1 MMIHPFFRQVGS
13 LIGCYLITMGMS
25 SVLGYSSV
33 LIPQMQLRTSR
44 VQIKSQHEISL
55 VASIAALPLALGT
68 ILNGY
73 LMEKYGRKP
82 ALIFSQIPAPGW
94 LIIALSQNIY
104 MVYTG
109 RFLTGW
115 SAGMCS
121 GLANVYVAEIASI
134 QYRSILLAL
143 LNFCINL
150 GILLC
155 HIFGLLL
162 EWQYSS
168 IVIFAYAVLGTIF
181 MFFSPETPFWLILND
196 KYDRSAKIFTWLRG
210 LSEEDTT
217 SPEFEGLKKK
227 AEYMKS
233 MQKGFKYYMNCFL
246 RPEFYKPLT
255 ISSMFFLI
263 SQFSGISSIT
273 FYSMTIFQEVLGP
286 EFPGE
291 VAMITVDTLRL
302 VCSLVTI
309 VLMQYISRRVQA
321 LISGGGVTFSLL
333 LMSIYSMVCNSF
345 GYDINYLVPLC
356 SVVTYIC
363 FMSFGFMP
371 LPWCMLGELFS
382 ADNKGLGA
390 GISSTISYLA
400 AFVVVNS
407 LPYMFSNLGSDGTF
421 LTYGIIAML
430 GTVYLFFFLPETRN
444 KTFAEIEENYKKKTS
459 EITANQ

>member
-1 MMIHPFFRQVGS
+1 
-13 LIGCYLITMGMS
+13 MGMS

-55 VASIAALPLALGT
+55 VGKILVRKTINSFVNTHFLTASIAALPLALGT

-246 RPEFYKPLT
+246 RPEFY
-255 ISSMFFLI
+255 
-263 SQFSGISSIT
+263 
-273 FYSMTIFQEVLGP
+273 
-286 EFPGE
+286 
-291 VAMITVDTLRL
+291 
-302 VCSLVTI
+302 
-309 VLMQYISRRVQA
+309 
-321 LISGGGVTFSLL
+321 
-333 LMSIYSMVCNSF
+333 
-345 GYDINYLVPLC
+345 
-356 SVVTYIC
+356 
-363 FMSFGFMP
+363 
-371 LPWCMLGELFS
+371 
-382 ADNKGLGA
+382 
-390 GISSTISYLA
+390 
-400 AFVVVNS
+400 
-407 LPYMFSNLGSDGTF
+407 
-421 LTYGIIAML
+421 
-430 GTVYLFFFLPETRN
+430 
-444 KTFAEIEENYKKKTS
+444 
-459 EITANQ
+459 